1 MSVSRRH
8 IVQRLIK
15 WLMRVLYAVGFAVI
29 YYVLFSLFFDTPIEY
44 ELKKSTG
51 LLQKKYTEL
60 DTRFDTLQSVY
71 DNLSERDKN
80 IYKLLFESEPYV
92 SISRESQRQRDLNQ
106 LSELSNSDL
115 SKRFDQS
122 LSQLEQRVVAQNI
135 RKDIQRDYM
144 ILASNQINTIPSIQ
158 PIDNKGL
165 TLLTAS
171 YGRLIHPFYKTAH
184 QHKGV
189 DYSVPVGTAIFA
201 TGDGV
206 VETIENKGQSTG
218 LSILIRHSSRY
229 KTLYGNLDKVLVEPG
244 KKVVRGDIIAFSG
257 NSGLSFAPHLH
268 YEVWLNGKA
277 VNPLPFF
284 FSELDIAQKA
294 KMQQVASVG
303 MQSFD

>member
-1 MSVSRRH
+1 MSQPHRH
-8 IVQRLIK
+8 ILQRLIK
-15 WLMRVLYAVGFAVI
+15 WLMRVLYAVGFAVV
-29 YYVLFSLFFDTPIEY
+29 YYLLFSLFFDTPIEH

-51 LLQKKYTEL
+51 RLQQKYTEL
-60 DTRFDTLQSVY
+60 NRRFDTLQSVY
-71 DNLSERDKN
+71 DNLSDRDKN

-92 SISRESQRQRDLNQ
+92 SISRESQRNRDLAQ
-106 LSELSNSDL
+106 LSELSNHDL
-115 SKRFDQS
+115 SKRFDRS
-122 LSQLEQRVVAQNI
+122 LSRLEQRVVAQNI
-135 RKDIQRDYM
+135 RKGIQREYM
-144 ILASNQINTIPSIQ
+144 VLVANEINTIPSIQ

-171 YGRLIHPFYKTAH
+171 FGRLIHPFYKTTH
-184 QHKGV
+184 QHNGV

-206 VETIENKGQSTG
+206 VQTIENKGQSTG
-218 LSILIRHSSRY
+218 LSVLIRHSSRY

-244 KKVVRGDIIAFSG
+244 RKVVRGDIIAFSG

-268 YEVWLNGKA
+268 YEVWLNGEA

-284 FSELDIAQKA
+284 FSELSIDQKA

>member
-1 MSVSRRH
+1 MSSRRRQ
-8 IVQRLIK
+8 IAQRLIK
-15 WLMRVLYAVGFAVI
+15 WLMRVLYAVGFAVV

-51 LLQKKYTEL
+51 RLQKKYTEL
-60 DTRFDTLQSVY
+60 NARFDTLERVY

-80 IYKLLFESEPYV
+80 IYKLLFESEPYTSV
-92 SISRESQRQRDLNQ
+92 SRSSQRERDLAE
-106 LSELSNSDL
+106 LSELSNHDL
-115 SKRFDQS
+115 SERFDRS
-122 LSQLEQRVVAQNI
+122 LSRLEQRVVAQNI
-135 RKDIQRDYM
+135 RKDIQREYM
-144 ILASNQINTIPSIQ
+144 ILAESQINTIPSIQ
-158 PIDNKGL
+158 PVDNKGL

-184 QHKGV
+184 LHKGV
-189 DYSVPVGTAIFA
+189 DYSVPVGTAVFA

-218 LSILIRHSSRY
+218 LSILVRHSPRY

-244 KKVVRGDIIAFSG
+244 RKVMRGDIIAFSG

-268 YEVWLNGKA
+268 YEVWLNGKP

-284 FSELDIAQKA
+284 FSELNIDQKA